1 MYLVS
6 IYFDENSSK
15 EINKYITK
23 CALSS
28 QNTFMIDHH
37 VPAHMTLLA
46 FQSDHEE
53 KVIELLKQYVKDIKS
68 EEIYFTSIGAFLP
81 HVLYISPLLNEYLF
95 KTQQFLYDGFKDI
108 DTIKLSYQ
116 YKPYSWIP
124 HTTIAKTLSQEE
136 LNKSFKTMQSLFNP
150 FHAKVTR
157 IALSKT
163 NPYQDII
170 SFDLY

>member
-1 MYLVS
+1 MYLIS
-6 IYFDENSSK
+6 IYFDDNSSK
-15 EINKYITK
+15 EINKYISK
-23 CALSS
+23 CASS
-28 QNTFMIDHH
+28 SGNGFMINHN

-46 FQSDHEE
+46 FQSDYEE
-53 KVIELLKQYVKDIKS
+53 NVIQLLKQNIEHIKS
-68 EEIYFTSIGAFLP
+68 GDIYFIGIGAFLP

-95 KTQQFLYDGFKDI
+95 KTQQLLYNGFKDI
-108 DTIKLSYQ
+108 DGMKLSDK

-136 LNKSFKTMQSLFNP
+136 MNNAFTTMQSLFHP
-150 FHAKVTR
+150 FNAKITR

-170 SFDLY
+170 RFNLD